1 MNLQKDHLCA
11 AAVSPHGAR
20 TPMQVQWRYVGAVV
34 CFPAAACAGSAWE
47 RWPGFATFIH
57 AQVTD
62 VWVQALMKGAAK
74 CTKHC
79 KLRTCVSKVLAECVS
94 ACRPCVGQG
103 CLTVAMRAGCW
114 WVGARGWAVCRGG
127 HGVVGQG
134 CVQVGVDA
142 RARVCVCACATAMA

>member
-1 MNLQKDHLCA
+1 MLPLCCHMECEPPCRCSGYMWALWCA
-11 AAVSPHGAR
+11 AA
-20 TPMQVQWRYVGAVV
+20 
-34 CFPAAACAGSAWE
+34 AACVGSAWE
-47 RWPGFATFIH
+47 RRPGLAMFIH

-103 CLTVAMRAGCW
+103 CLTVAMCAGCW
-114 WVGARGWAVCRGG
+114 WVDALGWAVWRGG

-142 RARVCVCACATAMA
+142 RARVCVCTCATAMAWRWLPI